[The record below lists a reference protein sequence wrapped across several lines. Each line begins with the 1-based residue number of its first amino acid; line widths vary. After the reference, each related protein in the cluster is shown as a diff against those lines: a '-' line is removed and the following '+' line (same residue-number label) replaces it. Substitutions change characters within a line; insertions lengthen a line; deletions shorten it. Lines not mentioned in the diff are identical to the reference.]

1 MTEIYSEIW
10 QKHFLGF
17 HSPKTGWPCSV
28 SSFSMWKCEDVFL
41 QVAVKTNIDI
51 WHHLH
56 CYVQILLLV
65 KSKTDQSVTGS
76 NHWSSVTE
84 PCSNQLRILNESDP
98 KSAEWINPLKVK
110 VSSER
115 LVQMNVKENIDALTT
130 ISSEYESWSV
140 THVNVMSSSQIKVKM
155 NVLNHKFQ
163 VKAKQTY

>member
-1 MTEIYSEIW
+1 MCKSSSLSSPKQSNLAHGAESITEIH
-10 QKHFLGF
+10 KL
-17 HSPKTGWPCSV
+17 
-28 SSFSMWKCEDVFL
+28 D
-41 QVAVKTNIDI
+41 
-51 WHHLH
+51 
-56 CYVQILLLV
+56 
-65 KSKTDQSVTGS
+65 
-76 NHWSSVTE
+76 
-84 PCSNQLRILNESDP
+84 QLRILNESDP

-140 THVNVMSSSQIKVKM
+140 THVNVMSSSQIKVKV